1 MLFLDPQILAFTL
14 VAAVV
19 TISPGADTLLVVRNA
34 LRGGRRDGTLTAAGI
49 GCGLYFH
56 ALLSA
61 IGVSAILAHS
71 AQAFLALRIAGAAYL
86 AWLGFQS
93 LRAGIRGADMSEP
106 EIAPPAAV
114 PATRSFREGLL
125 TNLLNPKVIVL
136 YLALLPQFLSPRDPV
151 LAKSLL
157 LAAIHFAETLAW
169 LSVVAWAVDRS
180 RHFFLRPALRRW
192 MDSVCGTVLVAL
204 GAKLALERS

>member
-1 MLFLDPQILAFTL
+1 VNLLDPQVLAFAL
-14 VAAVV
+14 VAAAV
-19 TISPGADTLLVVRNA
+19 TITPGADTLLVVRNA
-34 LRGGRRDGTLTAAGI
+34 LRGGRRDGIVTAVGI

-71 AQAFLALRIAGAAYL
+71 AQAFLALRIAGALYL

-93 LRAGIRGADMSEP
+93 LRAGIRGASPAAIPDER
-106 EIAPPAAV
+106 PAAV
-114 PATRSFREGLL
+114 TLARCFREGLL
-125 TNLLNPKVIVL
+125 TNLLNPKVIVF

-157 LAAIHFAETLAW
+157 LAVIHFAEGLVW

-180 RHFFLRPALRRW
+180 RQFFLRPVLRRW
-192 MDSVCGTVLVAL
+192 MDSLCGTILIAL
-204 GAKLALERS
+204 GAKLALEQS

>member
-1 MLFLDPQILAFTL
+1 MSLLDPQVLAFAL

-19 TISPGADTLLVVRNA
+19 TITPGADTLLVVRNA
-34 LRGGRRDGTLTAAGI
+34 LRGGRRDGIVTAVGI

-71 AQAFLALRIAGAAYL
+71 AQAFLALRIAGALYL

-93 LRAGIRGADMSEP
+93 LRAGIRGA
-106 EIAPPAAV
+106 PAAAIPDER
-114 PATRSFREGLL
+114 PATVTLARCFREGLL
-125 TNLLNPKVIVL
+125 TNLLNPKVIVF
-136 YLALLPQFLSPRDPV
+136 YLALLPQFLSPLDPV

-157 LAAIHFAETLAW
+157 LAAIHFAEGLAW

-192 MDSVCGTVLVAL
+192 MDSLCGSILIAL
-204 GAKLALERS
+204 GAKLALEQP